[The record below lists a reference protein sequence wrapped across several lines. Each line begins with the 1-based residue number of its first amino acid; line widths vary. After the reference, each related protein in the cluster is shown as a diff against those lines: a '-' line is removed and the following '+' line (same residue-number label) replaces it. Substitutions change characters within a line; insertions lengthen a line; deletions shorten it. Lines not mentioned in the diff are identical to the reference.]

1 MNFTYL
7 ILSKIVDLVL
17 KLPVT
22 DFIMKSISHSWNE
35 KPSFLRLY
43 DLECFIWYENDM
55 FHAL

>member
-22 DFIMKSISHSWNE
+22 DFIRKSISHSWNE
-35 KPSFLRLY
+35 KASFLRLY
-43 DLECFIWYENDM
+43 DLEYFIWYENDM